1 MATAGFSCIH
11 TESAFTL
18 FRYRAARPSIPA
30 DFRILESGT
39 MKKQASDE
47 HSSDS
52 FESETLA
59 VHSVLQ
65 NQRINTGEREQVD
78 ETRTF
83 GLVKDIQP
91 S

>member
-1 MATAGFSCIH
+1 
-11 TESAFTL
+11 
-18 FRYRAARPSIPA
+18 
-30 DFRILESGT
+30 